1 MNSIRY
7 IYLIFIFLFFSN
19 VSLANSSWETW
30 YSNNLFAPN
39 ISKDIQTIDE
49 NAIIRES
56 IKRSKEIIERV
67 NIKIPTRFN

>member
-1 MNSIRY
+1 MNSMRY

-56 IKRSKEIIERV
+56 IKRSKEIIERA